1 MTNAFDIFFKK
12 FAYKF
17 PKGYPDMKD
26 KHDRILLESL
36 LNELGV
42 KIKLFE
48 EVNFGVLKNLSKPSL
63 SDDILKKIQSGET
76 FNIDVENVF
85 FASGGKGKTYGGKS
99 KYTLCFNEKILVCT

>member
-17 PKGYPDMKD
+17 SKGYPDMKD

-48 EVNFGVLKNLSKPSL
+48 DYF
-63 SDDILKKIQSGET
+63 
-76 FNIDVENVF
+76 
-85 FASGGKGKTYGGKS
+85 
-99 KYTLCFNEKILVCT
+99 YT